1 MEITCSFCE
10 VSSEE
15 NKSVVQRGE
24 FSICGECLHLVK
36 EIMDKLSMGEVIE
49 RKGACSF
56 CERGDS
62 GERMVFQGK
71 RTRICNECI
80 NEIIEEEVKR
90 KDKTVSR
97 GTPRGQEGKQTA
109 QDRDVL
115 RSRVKKGIQRLSAY
129 SVPHVECRVKL
140 DGNESPFS
148 LPPEILEKVL
158 EVIKRVPI
166 NRYPDPEARVLRE
179 KISRMTGFPS
189 EWIVLGNGSD
199 ELIVM
204 LMTTFSG
211 GTGGVLY
218 PVPTFSMYRIT
229 GTSLGLQLVEVELDD
244 GFDIDVE
251 VTLKEIKR
259 QNPDLI
265 LLASPN
271 NPTGNRFSDERVL
284 EVLSSSNGIVVLD
297 EAYCDFSGETLLPL
311 IEKYE
316 NLVVLRSMSKVGF
329 AGIRMGM
336 LFGRGGIIREINKVR
351 LPYNVNSFSQ
361 RIAEVILDNMEFV
374 VRSAQ
379 LITVE
384 RDRVYKALKLV
395 NGVEVY
401 PSDANFI
408 LFRVSDADG
417 VFGKLIERGVL
428 IRNFN
433 SPGRLKNCLRVTV
446 GTPEE
451 NDAFLM
457 ALGEVLSS

>member
-15 NKSVVQRGE
+15 NKSVVQRGD
-24 FSICGECLHLVK
+24 FSICRKCLHLVK
-36 EIMDKLSMGEVIE
+36 EIMDKFSMGEVIE

-56 CERGDS
+56 CGREDI

-71 RTRICNECI
+71 RTGICNECI
-80 NEIIEEEVKR
+80 NEIIEEEVKG
-90 KDKTVSR
+90 KDKTVS
-97 GTPRGQEGKQTA
+97 GETPREREEKQTA
-109 QDRDVL
+109 QDGDVL
-115 RSRVKKGIQRLSAY
+115 RSRVKKGIRRLSAY

-148 LPPEILEKVL
+148 PPPEILEKVL

-166 NRYPDPEARVLRE
+166 NRYPDPEAGILRE
-179 KISRMTGFPS
+179 KISRMIGFPS
-189 EWIVLGNGSD
+189 EGIVLGNGSD
-199 ELIVM
+199 ELIGM

-211 GTGGVLY
+211 GTGRALY

-229 GTSLGLQLVEVELDD
+229 GIALGLELLEVELDD
-244 GFDIDVE
+244 GLDIDVE
-251 VTLKEIKR
+251 TTLREIRRK
-259 QNPDLI
+259 NPDLI
-265 LLASPN
+265 FLASPN
-271 NPTGNRFSDERVL
+271 NPTGNRFSDEGVL

-297 EAYCDFSGETLLPL
+297 EAYCDFSGRTFLPL
-311 IEKYE
+311 VEKYE

-336 LFGRGGIIREINKVR
+336 LFGRGEIVTEINKVR
-351 LPYNVNSFSQ
+351 LPYNVNSYSQ
-361 RIAEVILDNMEFV
+361 RIAEVILDNVEFV
-374 VRSAQ
+374 MRNAQ

-417 VFGKLIERGVL
+417 VFEKLIERGVL

-433 SPGRLKNCLRVTV
+433 SPGRLKNCLRVTI

-451 NDAFLM
+451 NDAFLVT
-457 ALGEVLSS
+457 LGEILSS